1 MEIIV
6 GLCLLAILLVVLYV
20 VIQLV
25 TLKGIKRLR
34 YLKNFKKGQ
43 AFIVYLLILPVLWVG
58 LNYVNENSVLD
69 NFFNAV
75 KLVTDLISLKFN
87 TGADIVKLMKA
98 DLYYSITM
106 YTFYVVILL
115 NSLLFFF
122 SFFGQIVINY
132 FRYVCIRLSRRE
144 LNIVIEYNKNNMSI
158 IKSLKNKI
166 VIVYGN
172 LKPEEKDELFVKKVI
187 YRDLVNP
194 KELRKLVCDGFKNLK
209 KRKTNVF
216 INTSDDSSN
225 LLYTKQF
232 VEIIEKLNLKE
243 GKKEDVIGN
252 LMDIYTFGQP
262 TNESAFTHFA
272 EVTKGCVHHLNKY
285 KLIAIDFIDKYPLT
299 HFMDDTILNHEDGT
313 IRVEYDKNGN
323 IVSDIDINMVIVGF
337 GKTSQQLFLTSTAS
351 QQFITK
357 NHKGEVIPKPVNY
370 YCYDSQNGK
379 ESNKIL
385 NHTFN
390 RYVHEL
396 KKIKE
401 NHLENEYLELPDV
414 PANLYPMPLDIHSS
428 RFNDSLYKILKDVK
442 KDKNSPKS
450 IKKYNYILISFGTD
464 LENLD
469 LAEKLLQRIK
479 EWNLKDSTR
488 IFVKIRSSSIINN
501 VISKDRLENKDY
513 YLYSGEEDVVY
524 NANKIINEKIEKMA
538 RMRNELYTIEEY
550 ATETD
555 YDLDDNEVLKL
566 RKDALE
572 KWYSRSEIERFSNIY
587 ACLSIRSKLNM
598 FNFDYVSIKDKRKRV
613 PKDQFYKE
621 YEKGFPRVT
630 THLKKGRFEKDIT
643 KYEDLNYIDSL
654 RTNMAIQEHNRW
666 NAYMIS
672 MGMTPSSIEEIK
684 ASSSNGR
691 DYSVRK
697 HYLTTMKGLVEFR
710 KIKAKK
716 YNSTELKEDVIKYD
730 YQILDDI
737 YWLLEKNNL
746 KIVRLDNN

>member
-20 VIQLV
+20 IIQLI

-34 YLKNFKKGQ
+34 YIKNFKKGQ
-43 AFIVYLLILPVLWVG
+43 AFLVYLLILPVLWVG
-58 LNYVNENSVLD
+58 LNHITNNGVLD

-75 KLVTDLISLKFN
+75 KLVTDLIALKFN
-87 TGADIVKLMKA
+87 THAGIQSFMKENIF
-98 DLYYSITM
+98 YGITM
-106 YTFYVVILL
+106 YTFYSVILL
-115 NSLLFFF
+115 NSLFFFF
-122 SFFGQIVINY
+122 SLFGQMFINY
-132 FRYVCIRLSRRE
+132 IRYLYIRLSRRE
-144 LNIVIEYNKNNMSI
+144 LNIIIEYNKNNMSI

-166 VIVYGN
+166 IIVYGN
-172 LKPEEKDELFVKKVI
+172 LKPEEKDELIVKKVV
-187 YRDLVNP
+187 YKDLANP

-216 INTSDDSSN
+216 INTGDDSSN

-313 IRVEYDKNGN
+313 IRVEYDSKGN
-323 IVSDIDINMVIVGF
+323 VINDIDINMVIVGF

-357 NHKGEVIPKPVNY
+357 NNKGEIIPKPVNY
-370 YCYDSQNGK
+370 YCYDIQNGK

-390 RYVHEL
+390 RYVNEL
-396 KKIKE
+396 KKIKD
-401 NHLENEYLELPDV
+401 NKLEKDYLDLPEV
-414 PANLYPMPLDIHSS
+414 PSNLYPMPLDIDSS

-442 KDKNSPKS
+442 KDAHSPKN
-450 IKKYNYILISFGTD
+450 IKKYNYLLISFGTD

-479 EWNLKDSTR
+479 EWKLQYNTR

-501 VISKDRLENKDY
+501 VISQDRLDNKEY

-524 NANKIINEKIEKMA
+524 NAKKIINEKIEKMA

-550 ATETD
+550 ATKTD
-555 YDLDDNEVLKL
+555 YDLDEKEILKL
-566 RKDALE
+566 RRDALE
-572 KWYSRSEIERFSNIY
+572 KWYSRSEIERLSNIY

-598 FNFDYVSIKDKRKRV
+598 FNFDYAPLKDKRKKV
-613 PKDQFYKE
+613 SKNEFYKE
-621 YEKGFPRVT
+621 YEKGYPRAT
-630 THLKKGRFEKDIT
+630 THFKKGKFEKDIT
-643 KYEDLNYIDSL
+643 KYEDLNFLDSL

-684 ASSSNGR
+684 EGKENGR
-691 DYSVRK
+691 DYSIRK
-697 HYLTTMKGLVEFR
+697 HYLTTMQGLVEFR
-710 KIKAKK
+710 KIKAQK

-730 YQILDDI
+730 YQVLDDI

-746 KIVRLDNN
+746 KIVRLDNE